1 MSRQASPR
9 TITPD
14 LLLRAYAAGIF
25 PMAEHADDPDLFWVD
40 PERRGILPLDGLLIS
55 RSLRKVVKA
64 NRFAVTLDGDFGAV
78 IDGCAEAAPGRAQT
92 WINTTIRELYG
103 TLFERGAAHT
113 VEARREGKLVG
124 GLYGISIGGAFF
136 GESMFHRE
144 TDASKV
150 CLVHLA
156 AHLIGRGFVLL
167 DAQFVTPHL
176 ATLGAVEISRAR
188 YQALLTRATALP
200 VRFGAGIGETTVTGE
215 RALAIIDARQA
226 RP

>member
-1 MSRQASPR
+1 
-9 TITPD
+9 
-14 LLLRAYAAGIF
+14 
-25 PMAEHADDPDLFWVD
+25 MAEHADDPDLFWVD
-40 PERRGILPLDGLLIS
+40 PEQRGILPLDDLLIS

-64 NRFAVTLDGDFGAV
+64 NRFDVTLDADFGAV

-92 WINTTIRELYG
+92 WINTTIRDLYG
-103 TLFERGAAHT
+103 TLFKRGAVHT

-124 GLYGISIGGAFF
+124 ALYGISIGGAFF

-156 AHLIGRGFVLL
+156 AHLISRGFVLL

-188 YQALLTRATALP
+188 YQALLTRAIGLP
-200 VRFGAGIGETTVTGE
+200 VSFDAGPDRAAVTGE
-215 RALAIIDARQA
+215 HALAIIAGRQA

>member
-40 PERRGILPLDGLLIS
+40 PEQRGILPLDGLLIS

-64 NRFAVTLDGDFGAV
+64 NRFAVTLDGDFAAV

-103 TLFERGAAHT
+103 ALFERGAAHT

-156 AHLIGRGFVLL
+156 AHLVGCGFVLL

-188 YQALLTRATALP
+188 YQALLTRAIALP
-200 VRFGAGIGETTVTGE
+200 VRFDAGIEETTRTGE
-215 RALAIIDARQA
+215 RALAIIDARQP